1 MVVVCHFSTS
11 GVFGSRWCCFL
22 PSQAQLTFI
31 ALTCCVLSRIL
42 FYNFVS
48 GSWRGDLVP
57 RWHKGLLEILLDP
70 GSVWGLGGSGWVLR
84 EQSLVL
90 TSTDRAGLYIW
101 PVEEQTDRKAET
113 FNILI
118 CFGVLLSHVAAHLSL
133 RKHPISLVSF
143 KLARRCIRLTA
154 RVEWVLMLW
163 YNFRH
168 F

>member
-1 MVVVCHFSTS
+1 MNIISQHGKKWWLSVISPHLGFLVVD
-11 GVFGSRWCCFL
+11 GVVFLQCFL

-31 ALTCCVLSRIL
+31 ALTCCMLSCIL
-42 FYNFVS
+42 LYNFVS

-70 GSVWGLGGSGWVLR
+70 GSVWGLVGSGWVLR

-101 PVEEQTDRKAET
+101 PVEEQTDQKAET

-133 RKHPISLVSF
+133 RKHPISLVS
-143 KLARRCIRLTA
+143 LSLPGG
-154 RVEWVLMLW
+154 VLG
-163 YNFRH
+163 
-168 F
+168 